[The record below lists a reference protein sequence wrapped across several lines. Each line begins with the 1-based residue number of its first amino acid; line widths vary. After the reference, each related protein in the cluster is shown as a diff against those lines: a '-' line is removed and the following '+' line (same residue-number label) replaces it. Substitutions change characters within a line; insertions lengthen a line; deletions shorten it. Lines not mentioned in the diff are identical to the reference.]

1 MSLYR
6 LQRRMFDQ
14 MRATT
19 SPTRPGDPPD
29 DDGLTDGE
37 RQALERKDIAVLYQM
52 GVHPVLLNGFCRAA
66 GFGRND
72 YRAIL
77 EPFDTAVRRKTR
89 WQPVVSGD

>member
-14 MRATT
+14 LRAAT
-19 SPTRPGDPPD
+19 SSTSSPDPLD
-29 DDGLTDGE
+29 DDGLTDAE
-37 RQALERKDIAVLYQM
+37 RQALEHKDIAVLYQM

-77 EPFDTAVRRKTR
+77 EPFDHAVRRKTR
-89 WQPVVSGD
+89 WQPS